1 MVNRTLTEAM
11 QGPGMRRFVLLALMG
26 LALAAPA
33 GAQEDGRLRGPRS
46 EPSLSLRG
54 PVGETPD
61 NGAQGE
67 AGSLASLVP
76 MPQPVAPVGTVVRT
90 DNRQCRQ
97 SCNRA
102 YYFCLSA
109 EDDICAPAWTQCTAR
124 CGRR

>member
-1 MVNRTLTEAM
+1 
-11 QGPGMRRFVLLALMG
+11 MRCLALLALMS

-33 GAQEDGRLRGPRS
+33 GAQDGGRIRAEAS
-46 EPSLSLRG
+46 EPAVSLRG
-54 PVGETPD
+54 PAGETPD
-61 NGAQGE
+61 NGAQDE
-67 AGSLASLVP
+67 AGGLASLVP
-76 MPQPVAPVGTVVRT
+76 MPPTVAPVGTVART

-124 CGRR
+124 CGPR